1 MAACTYPNNF
11 VANPTTTEARA
22 CLQAVAV
29 AEELGFRRLVV
40 EGDSL
45 TVVKKFSRLA
55 VEEKWWSSQRVW
67 IEEAPPRVEK
77 EAERDGRNLRWES

>member
-1 MAACTYPNNF
+1 MAGIIFGDSEGHILAACTYPNNF

-45 TVVKKFSRLA
+45 TVVKKFSRWRGINRA
-55 VEEKWWSSQRVW
+55 
-67 IEEAPPRVEK
+67 
-77 EAERDGRNLRWES
+77 